1 MARMIR
7 PISSG
12 PSPAM
17 AGPPGCG
24 WHSPSYAERRPGR
37 TPKKEGMGGSAPV
50 RRPARHLVRPVQRRL
65 DLVEERAR
73 VALGALEL
81 PAEPADGAQHPVCDD
96 TQDDE
101 RGHEHAGEHEPE
113 QHGPTLAGGP
123 AAVAGQRG
131 P

>member
-24 WHSPSYAERRPGR
+24 WHSPSYAERRPGQP
-37 TPKKEGMGGSAPV
+37 PKKEGMGGSAPV
-50 RRPARHLVRPVQRRL
+50 GRRDRRLVRPVHRRL

-81 PAEPADGAQHPVCDD
+81 PAEPAEGAQHAVGDG

-101 RGHEHAGEHEPE
+101 GGH
-113 QHGPTLAGGP
+113 
-123 AAVAGQRG
+123 
-131 P
+131 

>member
-17 AGPPGCG
+17 AGPPECE
-24 WHSPSYAERRPGR
+24 WHLPSYAARRPGQP
-37 TPKKEGMGGSAPV
+37 PKTEGLGRSAPV
-50 RRPARHLVRPVQRRL
+50 RRRDRRLVRPVDRRL

-81 PAEPADGAQHPVCDD
+81 PAEAAEGPQHAVGDGP
-96 TQDDE
+96 QDDE
-101 RGHEHAGEHEPE
+101 RGHEDAERSEERRVGKECRSRWSP
-113 QHGPTLAGGP
+113 
-123 AAVAGQRG
+123 
-131 P
+131 